1 MYRNWTN
8 SLVFFLAAPSS
19 MLLGIETAALR
30 SCAVRPNCSRAG
42 KFSSSLY
49 KSTTKSIP
57 ACQTLSFRCGLPSL
71 FTTHVSFPD
80 HPGASQIVVPASL
93 LTAPQNPQEPQQEG
107 RKTNHGEPAQ
117 KSSPI
122 RHSALFWSH
131 HSKSQQPLPDSLSFD
146 TMKNHK
152 IGCCQTDPCPRKQ
165 HKKWRG
171 TLP

>member
-8 SLVFFLAAPSS
+8 SLVFFLAAPSAI
-19 MLLGIETAALR
+19 LLGIETAALR

-80 HPGASQIVVPASL
+80 YPGASQIVVPASL
-93 LTAPQNPQEPQQEG
+93 LTAPQNPQEPQEDG
-107 RKTNHGEPAQ
+107 RKTDHGKPAQ
-117 KSSPI
+117 K
-122 RHSALFWSH
+122 
-131 HSKSQQPLPDSLSFD
+131 
-146 TMKNHK
+146 
-152 IGCCQTDPCPRKQ
+152 
-165 HKKWRG
+165 
-171 TLP
+171 